1 MKKFTIPFLIIII
14 VLLCNQC
21 AKENKMIVTTN
32 SETAKTLYDEAM
44 TASEDYY
51 FSQFEKLALEALKED
66 SDFFM
71 ANYQL
76 TVYYHYFKNEDKF
89 KEYGEA
95 AVNCKAKLSKG
106 ELLLKDAVSKLL
118 EDSNADLTELGKQLI
133 KMYPNDADA
142 YTLLSWYQ
150 FMKEDDEGSLVTL
163 KSILEITDKPAPV
176 YNLLGYTY
184 MRLENNEEAE
194 IAFDKYI
201 ELAPNLPNPYDSKGD
216 YFMKIGDYTNAYEMY
231 MKALEIDSLWIM
243 SLNKATNAKAMAD
256 SLENM

>member
-1 MKKFTIPFLIIII
+1 MKKFAIPFLIIII

-32 SETAKTLYDEAM
+32 SESAKELYDEAG
-44 TASEDYY
+44 TAWEDYN
-51 FSQFEKLALEALKED
+51 FSQFEKLALETLKED

-76 TVYYHYFKNEDKF
+76 TMYYLYFKNEDKF

-106 ELLLKDAVSKLL
+106 EVLLKDAVSKLL
-118 EDSNADLTELGKQLI
+118 EDSNADLTDLGKQLI

-142 YTLLSWYQ
+142 YTVLSWYQ
-150 FMKEDDEGSLVTL
+150 YMAEDAEGYLETL
-163 KSILEITDKPAPV
+163 KSILEITDKPASV
-176 YNLLGYTY
+176 YNMLGYTY

-216 YFMKIGDYTNAYEMY
+216 YFMNIKDYTNAYEMY
-231 MKALEIDSLWIM
+231 MKAHEIDSLF
-243 SLNKATNAKAMAD
+243 SFKKAMNAKAMVD
-256 SLENM
+256 SLGNM

>member
-1 MKKFTIPFLIIII
+1 MKKLTIPFLIIII

-32 SETAKTLYDEAM
+32 SETAITLYEEAM
-44 TASEDYY
+44 SAYGDYHLSK
-51 FSQFEKLALEALKED
+51 FRKLMLEALIED

-71 ANYQL
+71 ANYRL
-76 TVYYHYFKNEDKF
+76 TMYYHFFKNEDKF

-106 ELLLKDAVSKLL
+106 ELLHKDAVSKLL
-118 EDSNADLTELGKQLI
+118 MDNNADLTDLGKQLI
-133 KMYPNDADA
+133 KLYPNDVDA
-142 YTLLSWYQ
+142 YDLLSHYQ
-150 FMKEDDEGSLVTL
+150 YRTRDDEGNLGTL
-163 KSILEITDKPAPV
+163 KSMLEITDKPAPI
-176 YNLLGYTY
+176 YNILGYVY

-201 ELAPNLPNPYDSKGD
+201 EFEPNLPNPYDSKGD
-216 YFMKIGDYTNAYEMY
+216 FFMKIEDYTNAYDMY
-231 MKALEIDSLWIM
+231 MKANEIDSLW
-243 SLNKATNAKAMAD
+243 SFKKAMKAKAIAD

>member
-1 MKKFTIPFLIIII
+1 MKKLTIPFLIIII
-14 VLLCNQC
+14 ILLCNQC
-21 AKENKMIVTTN
+21 AQENKMIVTTN

-76 TVYYHYFKNEDKF
+76 TMYYHYFKNEDKF

-118 EDSNADLTELGKQLI
+118 EDSNADLTDIGKQLI

-150 FMKEDDEGSLVTL
+150 YMNKDAEGNLGTL
-163 KSILEITDKPAPV
+163 KSMLEITDKPAPV
-176 YNLLGYTY
+176 YNVLGYTY
-184 MRLENNEEAE
+184 MRLENHEEAE

-201 ELAPNLPNPYDSKGD
+201 ELAPNHPNPYDSKGD
-216 YFMKIGDYTNAYEMY
+216 YFMNIKDYTNAYEMY
-231 MKALEIDSLWIM
+231 MKAYEIDSLW
-243 SLNKATNAKAMAD
+243 SFKKAMNAKAMAD
-256 SLENM
+256 SLENMQ

>member
-21 AKENKMIVTTN
+21 AKENKMTVTTN

-44 TASEDYY
+44 TAYEEVYL
-51 FSQFEKLALEALKED
+51 SQFRKLMLEALKED

-71 ANYQL
+71 ANYRL
-76 TVYYHYFKNEDKF
+76 ALRYLWLENEEKF

-95 AVNCKAKLSKG
+95 AVNCKAKLSEG
-106 ELLLKDAVSKLL
+106 ELLLKDVVSKLL
-118 EDSNADLTELGKQLI
+118 EDSNADLTDVGKQLI

-142 YTLLSWYQ
+142 YTVLSRYQ
-150 FMKEDDEGSLVTL
+150 FMKEDAEGSLETL
-163 KSILEITDKPAPV
+163 KSILEITDKPAPI
-176 YNLLGYTY
+176 YNILGYVY

-201 ELAPNLPNPYDSKGD
+201 ELAPNIPNPYDSKGD
-216 YFMKIGDYTNAYEMY
+216 YFMEIEDYANAYDMY
-231 MKALEIDSLWIM
+231 IKANEIDSLW
-243 SLNKATNAKAMAD
+243 SFKKAMKAKAIAD

>member
-32 SETAKTLYDEAM
+32 SETAITLYDKAM
-44 TASEDYY
+44 TAYEDIYLSK
-51 FSQFEKLALEALKED
+51 FRNLMLEALIED

-71 ANYQL
+71 ANYRL
-76 TVYYHYFKNEDKF
+76 TIYYHFFKNEDKF

-106 ELLLKDAVSKLL
+106 ELLFKDVVSKLL
-118 EDSNADLTELGKQLI
+118 MDSNADLTDLGKQLI
-133 KMYPNDADA
+133 KMYPNDVDA
-142 YTLLSWYQ
+142 YYLLSIYQ
-150 FMKEDDEGSLVTL
+150 FMKEDAEGQLRTL
-163 KSILEITDKPAPV
+163 KSMLEITDRPAPV
-176 YNLLGYTY
+176 YNMFGYAY

-201 ELAPNLPNPYDSKGD
+201 ELAPNIPNPYDSKGD
-216 YFMKIGDYTNAYEMY
+216 YFMKIEDYTNAYDMY
-231 MKALEIDSLWIM
+231 MKANEIDSLWGFK
-243 SLNKATNAKAMAD
+243 KAMKAKAIAD

>member
-14 VLLCNQC
+14 ILLCNQC
-21 AKENKMIVTTN
+21 AKENKMTVTTN
-32 SETAKTLYDEAM
+32 SETAKTLYDEAV
-44 TASEDYY
+44 TAYEDANV
-51 FSQFEKLALEALKED
+51 SQFEKLALEALIED
-66 SDFFM
+66 PDFFM

-76 TVYYHYFKNEDKF
+76 TTYYHYFKNEDKF

-106 ELLLKDAVSKLL
+106 ELLLKDVVSKLL
-118 EDSNADLTELGKQLI
+118 EDSNADLTDLGKQLI

-142 YTLLSWYQ
+142 YTLLIWYQ
-150 FMKEDDEGSLVTL
+150 LMKEDNEGSLETL
-163 KSILEITDKPAPV
+163 KSMLEITDKPAPV
-176 YNLLGYTY
+176 YNMLGYTY
-184 MRLENNEEAE
+184 MILENNEEAE

-216 YFMKIGDYTNAYEMY
+216 YFMEIEDYTNAYEMY
-231 MKALEIDSLWIM
+231 MKAHEIDSLW
-243 SLNKATNAKAMAD
+243 SFKKAMKAKAIAD

>member
-21 AKENKMIVTTN
+21 AKENKMTVTTN
-32 SETAKTLYDEAM
+32 SETAITLYDEAM
-44 TASEDYY
+44 TAYEEVY
-51 FSQFEKLALEALKED
+51 FSKFRKLMFEALVED

-76 TVYYHYFKNEDKF
+76 TMYYHYFKNEDKF

-95 AVNCKAKLSKG
+95 VVNCKAKLSKG
-106 ELLLKDAVSKLL
+106 ELLLKDVVSKLL
-118 EDSNADLTELGKQLI
+118 EDSNADLTDIGKQLI
-133 KMYPNDADA
+133 KMYPNDVDA
-142 YTLLSWYQ
+142 YYLLSIYQ
-150 FMKEDDEGSLVTL
+150 YMKEDAEGQLGTL
-163 KSILEITDKPAPV
+163 KSMLEITDRPAPV

-201 ELAPNLPNPYDSKGD
+201 EFEPNLPNPYDSKGD

>member
-14 VLLCNQC
+14 ILLCNQC

-32 SETAKTLYDEAM
+32 SETAITLYDEAM
-44 TASEDYY
+44 TAYDDIY
-51 FSQFEKLALEALKED
+51 FSKFQKLMLEALIED

-76 TVYYHYFKNEDKF
+76 TMYYHWFKNEEKF

-95 AVNCKAKLSKG
+95 AVNCNAKLSNG
-106 ELLLKDAVSKLL
+106 ELLLKDVVSKLL
-118 EDSNADLTELGKQLI
+118 VDSNADLTDLGKKLI
-133 KMYPNDADA
+133 NMYPNDADA
-142 YTLLSWYQ
+142 YSLLNLYQ
-150 FMKEDDEGSLVTL
+150 YMTKDAEGELETL
-163 KSILEITDKPAPV
+163 KSMLEITDRPAFV
-176 YNLLGYTY
+176 HNMLGYVY

-216 YFMKIGDYTNAYEMY
+216 YFMKIEDYKNAYDMY
-231 MKALEIDSLWIM
+231 MKANEIDSLWTM

-256 SLENM
+256 SIENM

>member
-32 SETAKTLYDEAM
+32 SETAITLYDKAG
-44 TASEDYY
+44 TAWDDYN

-66 SDFFM
+66 PDFFM

-76 TVYYHYFKNEDKF
+76 TMYYHYFKNEDKF
-89 KEYGEA
+89 KEYGET

-118 EDSNADLTELGKQLI
+118 EDSNADLTDIGKQLI
-133 KMYPNDADA
+133 VMYPSDVDA
-142 YTLLSWYQ
+142 YSLLSWYQ
-150 FMKEDDEGSLVTL
+150 YTNKDAEGNLGTL
-163 KSILEITDKPAPV
+163 KSMLEITDKPAPV
-176 YNLLGYTY
+176 YNVLGYTY
-184 MRLENNEEAE
+184 MTLENNEEAK

-201 ELAPNLPNPYDSKGD
+201 EYEPNLPNPYDSKGD
-216 YFMKIGDYTNAYEMY
+216 YFMKIEDYSNAYKMY
-231 MKALEIDSLWIM
+231 MKANEIDSLW
-243 SLNKATNAKAMAD
+243 SFNKAMKAKAIAD
-256 SLENM
+256 SLENMQ